1 MNMLTSMAMGRGT
14 PAPSGMSNQAQGT
27 VAFQLTSSPAVLFH
41 SLTLLSL
48 VLSGPPGANLFIYH
62 LPTHYGD
69 GDLLTLFSPFGQ
81 ILSVKVF
88 LDKMTMV
95 SKGFGTTSTRLCLL
109 SAAPY
114 GHSPP

>member
-1 MNMLTSMAMGRGT
+1 
-14 PAPSGMSNQAQGT
+14 
-27 VAFQLTSSPAVLFH
+27 
-41 SLTLLSL
+41 LTLVPL
-48 VLSGPPGANLFIYH
+48 GPPGANLFIYH

-95 SKGFGTTSTRLCLL
+95 SKGFGTTPLL
-109 SAAPY
+109 VYVS
-114 GHSPP
+114 SPPLMATHPPGHVQVL